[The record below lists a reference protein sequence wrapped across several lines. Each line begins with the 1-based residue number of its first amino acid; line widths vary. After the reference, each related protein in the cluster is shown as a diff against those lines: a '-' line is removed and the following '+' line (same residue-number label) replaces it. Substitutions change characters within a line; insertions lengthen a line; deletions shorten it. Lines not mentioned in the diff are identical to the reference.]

1 MPPPATVLLVAPPGR
16 ERDVLAAALTA
27 GGFRVGTAE
36 STAGA
41 LLGLA
46 GRSAHAVVLSA
57 PDLDACRRIRD
68 ADPRIGIIAVASRD
82 TVDDRIAALTAG
94 ADDCLT
100 RPYAARELVAR
111 AHALTRRMIAGETDE
126 FAYADI
132 RIDPDAHAA
141 WRGDR
146 RLDLT
151 ATELRLLTRL
161 LERPE
166 AVRTRRE
173 LLLGVWGYD
182 PGPASN
188 CLGVYIGYLR
198 RKLELAGEPR
208 LVHTVRGAGYV
219 LRATEELR
227 KSGSSALTTGADR
240 RLIPQFCPSSE
251 GAR

>member
-27 GGFRVGTAE
+27 GGFLVGTAE

-41 LLGLA
+41 LLALA
-46 GRSAHAVVLSA
+46 GRSAHAVVLA
-57 PDLDACRRIRD
+57 VADLEACRRIRD
-68 ADPRIGIIAVASRD
+68 ADPQIGIIAVAPRD

-111 AHALTRRMIAGETDE
+111 AHALTRRVTAGQAEALT
-126 FAYADI
+126 YADV

-141 WRGDR
+141 WRGER
-146 RLDLT
+146 ALDLT

-188 CLGVYIGYLR
+188 CLGVYIGYVR

-219 LRATEELR
+219 LRAPEELR
-227 KSGSSALTTGADR
+227 KNGSSALTAGADP

>member
-1 MPPPATVLLVAPPGR
+1 MLVAPPGR
-16 ERDVLAAALTA
+16 ERDVLTAALTA
-27 GGFRVGTAE
+27 GGFSVRAAA

-46 GRSAHAVVLSA
+46 GSPAHAVVLA
-57 PDLDACRRIRD
+57 VPDLDACRRIRQ
-68 ADPRIGIIAVASRD
+68 ADTQVGIIAVAARD
-82 TVDDRIAALTAG
+82 AVDDRIAALTAG

-111 AHALTRRMIAGETDE
+111 AHALTRRLTAGRGDTLV
-126 FAYADI
+126 YADV
-132 RIDPDAHAA
+132 RIDRDAHAA

-146 RLDLT
+146 ALGLT

-161 LERPE
+161 MEQPE
-166 AVRTRRE
+166 ALHTRRD

-188 CLGVYIGYLR
+188 CLGVYVGYVR
-198 RKLELAGEPR
+198 RKLELGGEPR

-219 LRATEELR
+219 LRASEELR
-227 KSGSSALTTGADR
+227 KNGAFVLTTAADER
-240 RLIPQFCPSSE
+240 PIPQFCPSSE